1 MAAAVTIYTTP
12 WCGYCARA
20 KALMTRKGVA
30 YTEIDVEARR
40 ELREEMIARSG
51 RRTVPQVFIGEH
63 HVGGSDDLAALE
75 AAGELDR
82 LLAQAGG
89 ASQIPSTTNS
99 TETRT

>member
-1 MAAAVTIYTTP
+1 MAAPVTIYTTP

-20 KALMTRKGVA
+20 KALLTRKGVA

-51 RRTVPQVFIGEH
+51 RRTVPQVFIGDR

-75 AAGELDR
+75 AAGELDP
-82 LLAQAGG
+82 LLAQAG
-89 ASQIPSTTNS
+89 AAPQIPSTTDT

>member
-1 MAAAVTIYTTP
+1 VSSAVTIYTTA

-20 KALMTRKGVA
+20 KALLARKGVA
-30 YTEIDVEARR
+30 YTEIDIESRR
-40 ELREEMIARSG
+40 GLREEMIARSG
-51 RRTVPQVFIGEH
+51 RRTVPQVFIGDR

-82 LLAQAGG
+82 LLAQDGG
-89 ASQIPSTTNS
+89 APQIPSTTDT

>member
-1 MAAAVTIYTTP
+1 MPSPVTIYTTP

-20 KALMTRKGVA
+20 KALLTRKGVA
-30 YTEIDVEARR
+30 YTEIDVEGRR
-40 ELREEMIARSG
+40 ELREQMIARSG

-75 AAGELDR
+75 ATGELDR
-82 LLAQAGG
+82 LLAQAG
-89 ASQIPSTTNS
+89 ALQQIPSTTDT